1 MVLPEQV
8 VLFNSNDIIV
18 APVVTILLI
27 WVLQKMK
34 NGRYRNNSAKKLII
48 PAFLFKIALTIL
60 GAYIADYTY
69 AYKVDT
75 HNYFAGVLT
84 IKEALLEDPTFIQYA
99 FFDDEDLEILSQSK
113 QEVIWMRGTSV
124 TKVAQIAVPFSF
136 FMGNSYMAISILF
149 SFFAFYGVLKLFDL
163 FTHDY
168 PNLSLQ
174 FGYSF
179 FFFPSFA
186 FWSCGLLKDP
196 LSILGLGL
204 FAYNAYSLLIIR
216 KKIISSI
223 FKTLLG
229 LYIIFIIK
237 PYIAIALIPAFAI
250 WIFRKYNEKIK
261 SKVVRILR
269 SFTATTI
276 FLFVLFSS
284 SSYISQSEGVQ
295 QFAVEN
301 VLEEVK
307 RQKEGYEVYSG
318 DSNFNLGN
326 FDPTPIGFAKL
337 FPVAVYTA
345 LYRPFLWEVSKPIQF
360 MSAIESFFFIIF
372 TVYVLYKIG
381 IKKFWQNLYSNN
393 TIFFCFIFTFIFAG
407 FVAISTAN
415 FGTLVRYKIPCL
427 PFYLAALIILLSVKR
442 NNTIKK

>member
-8 VLFNSNDIIV
+8 VLFNSDDIIAV
-18 APVVTILLI
+18 PVITGILLWI
-27 WVLQKMK
+27 LQRLKY
-34 NGRYRNNSAKKLII
+34 GRYRSNPVKKLII
-48 PAFLFKIALTIL
+48 PAFLFKVVLTLI
-60 GAYIADYTY
+60 GAYIADNSYS
-69 AYKVDT
+69 YKVDT

-84 IKEALLEDPTFIQYA
+84 LKEALLEDPTFIQYA
-99 FFDDEDLEILSQSK
+99 FFHNDDLYALTQSK
-113 QEVIWMRGTSV
+113 PEVSWMMSTTV
-124 TKVAQIAVPFSF
+124 TKVAQIALPFSF
-136 FMGNSYMAISILF
+136 FMGNSYLAISILF
-149 SFFAFYGVLKLFDL
+149 SFLAFYGVLKLFDL
-163 FTHDY
+163 FAHDY
-168 PNLSLQ
+168 PHLSLQ

-196 LSILGLGL
+196 LSIFGLGL
-204 FAYNAYSLLIIR
+204 FAYNTYSLLIIR
-216 KKIISSI
+216 RKIIQSA
-223 FKTLLG
+223 FKSLFG
-229 LYIIFIIK
+229 LYIVFIIK
-237 PYIAIALIPAFAI
+237 PYIAVALVPAFAI

-261 SKVVRILR
+261 SKVVRVLR
-269 SFTATTI
+269 SFTAFII
-276 FLFVLFSS
+276 FFLILIFS
-284 SSYISQSEGVQ
+284 SSYIAQSESVQ

-318 DSNFNLGN
+318 DSNFNLGEFN
-326 FDPTPIGFAKL
+326 PTPLGFAKL

-407 FVAISTAN
+407 FVAVSTAN